1 MKKEKTERLDKI
13 LASSGYGSRK
23 DVKKLIKTGQVL
35 INGQIVKNAGAQ
47 VLPSVDEIKVSGKVV
62 EYKENIYY
70 VK

>member
-35 INGQIVKNAGAQ
+35 VNGQIVKTP
-47 VLPSVDEIKVSGKVV
+47 VLRFFLQLMR
-62 EYKENIYY
+62 
-70 VK
+70 